1 MLTKLG
7 TRRAKLL
14 AATVVVAALSTACYG
29 GAAGGGGGGSASLP
43 SSGTVQELYNLTNAA
58 RASNGLPALGW
69 NNQLGG
75 LAQDWSGWMAA
86 TGSMTHR
93 DLWATINSPP
103 FWQFQSLGE
112 NILQGGCGIS
122 AAQMHQAWMNSAGH
136 RANILSGGYNVI
148 GIGVVCDGAGRVW
161 ATQDF
166 GLI

>member
-14 AATVVVAALSTACYG
+14 AATLVVAALSTACYG
-29 GAAGGGGGGSASLP
+29 GAAGGGSGGQSLP
-43 SSGTVQELYNLTNAA
+43 SAGTARELYDLTNAERA
-58 RASNGLPALGW
+58 RNGLPALGW
-69 NNQLGG
+69 NNQLGQ
-75 LAQDWSGWMAA
+75 LALDWSAWMAA

-93 DLWATINSPP
+93 DLWATINSPA
-103 FWQFQSLGE
+103 FWQFRSLGE
-112 NILQGGCGIS
+112 NILQGSCGIS

-148 GIGVVCDGAGRVW
+148 GIGVVCDSAGRVW
-161 ATQDF
+161 ATQNF